1 MFDVVSMKQLLEAG
15 VHFGHQTKRWNPKM
29 KKYIFTERNG
39 IYIIDLQQTMVL
51 LEAAFNYIKDITNQ
65 GKTVLFVGTK
75 KQTQD
80 AIRDAAIDCGMPY
93 VNSRWLGGMLTN
105 FKTIHKRIEKLID
118 LENME
123 SSGEFNNLPK
133 KELQAVKKEIE
144 KLRKNMEGI
153 KSLEKLP
160 DALFI
165 IDPKKEQI
173 AVTEAR
179 KIGIPIVAVVDT
191 NCDPDL
197 VDYVI
202 PGNDDAIRAGTL
214 LANVI
219 SEAVKAGKELVQKVE
234 ETPSEEKN
242 EEVVGEEVK

>member
-39 IYIIDLQQTMVL
+39 IYIIDLQQTMIL
-51 LEAAFNYIKDITNQ
+51 LEISFNFVKDLISQ
-65 GKTVLFVGTK
+65 GKTILFIGTK
-75 KQTQD
+75 KQTQE
-80 AIRDAAIDCGMPY
+80 AIKDAAIDCGMPY

-105 FKTIHKRIEKLID
+105 FRTIRKRIEKLI
-118 LENME
+118 ESEKME
-123 SSGEFNNLPK
+123 SSGEFDSIPK
-133 KELQAVKKEIE
+133 KELQSIKKEME

>member
-39 IYIIDLQQTMVL
+39 IYIIDLQQTMIL

-105 FKTIHKRIEKLID
+105 FKTIHRRIEKLID

>member
-39 IYIIDLQQTMVL
+39 IHIIDLQQTMVL

-80 AIRDAAIDCGMPY
+80 AIRDAAVDCGMPY

-105 FKTIHKRIEKLID
+105 FKTIHRRIEKLID

-160 DALFI
+160 DALFV

>member
-51 LEAAFNYIKDITNQ
+51 LEISFNFVRDLVSQ
-65 GKTVLFVGTK
+65 GKTILFIGTK
-75 KQTQD
+75 KQTQE
-80 AIRDAAIDCGMPY
+80 AIKNAAIDCGMPY

-105 FKTIHKRIEKLID
+105 FRTIRKRIEKLIEH
-118 LENME
+118 ENME
-123 SSGEFNNLPK
+123 SSGEFDNIPK
-133 KELQAVKKEIE
+133 KELQVIRKEME

-153 KSLEKLP
+153 KPLEKLP
-160 DALFI
+160 DALFV

-191 NCDPDL
+191 NCDPDV

-219 SEAVKAGKELVQKVE
+219 AEAVKAGKEMLQKVQE
-234 ETPSEEKN
+234 PKK
-242 EEVVGEEVK
+242 EEVHEGVAEEGVK

>member
-39 IYIIDLQQTMVL
+39 IHIIDLQQTMVL

-65 GKTVLFVGTK
+65 GKKVLFVGTK

-80 AIRDAAIDCGMPY
+80 AIRDAAVDCGMPY

-105 FKTIHKRIEKLID
+105 FKTIHRRIEKLID

-123 SSGEFNNLPK
+123 RSGEFNNLPK
-133 KELQAVKKEIE
+133 KELQTVKKEIE

-160 DALFI
+160 DALFV

>member
-1 MFDVVSMKQLLEAG
+1 
-15 VHFGHQTKRWNPKM
+15 
-29 KKYIFTERNG
+29 
-39 IYIIDLQQTMVL
+39 MVL
-51 LEAAFNYIKDITNQ
+51 LEAAFNYIKDLTSQ
-65 GKTVLFVGTK
+65 GKIVIFVGTK

-93 VNSRWLGGMLTN
+93 VNTRWLGGMLTN
-105 FKTIHKRIEKLID
+105 FNTIRRRIEKLI
-118 LENME
+118 EFESME

-133 KELQAVKKEIE
+133 KELQAIKKEIE

-153 KSLEKLP
+153 RSLEKLP

-191 NCDPDL
+191 NCDPEL

-214 LANVI
+214 LASVI
-219 SEAVKAGKELVQKVE
+219 AEAVKAGKELIKKVE
-234 ETPSEEKN
+234 EAPSEEKN
-242 EEVVGEEVK
+242 EEVIEEEVN

>member
-39 IYIIDLQQTMVL
+39 IHIIDLQQTMVL

-65 GKTVLFVGTK
+65 GKKVLFVGTK

-80 AIRDAAIDCGMPY
+80 AIRDAAVDCGMPY

-105 FKTIHKRIEKLID
+105 FKTIHRRIEKLID

-160 DALFI
+160 DALFV

>member
-1 MFDVVSMKQLLEAG
+1 
-15 VHFGHQTKRWNPKM
+15 
-29 KKYIFTERNG
+29 
-39 IYIIDLQQTMVL
+39 
-51 LEAAFNYIKDITNQ
+51 
-65 GKTVLFVGTK
+65 
-75 KQTQD
+75 
-80 AIRDAAIDCGMPY
+80 MPY

-105 FKTIHKRIEKLID
+105 FKTIHRRIEKLID

-160 DALFI
+160 DALFV

>member
-65 GKTVLFVGTK
+65 GKTILFVGTK

>member
-105 FKTIHKRIEKLID
+105 FKTIHRRIEKLID

-242 EEVVGEEVK
+242 EEVVVEEVK

>member
-39 IYIIDLQQTMVL
+39 IHIIDLQQTMVL
-51 LEAAFNYIKDITNQ
+51 LGAAFNYIKDITNQ

-105 FKTIHKRIEKLID
+105 FKTIHRRIEKLID

-160 DALFI
+160 DALFV